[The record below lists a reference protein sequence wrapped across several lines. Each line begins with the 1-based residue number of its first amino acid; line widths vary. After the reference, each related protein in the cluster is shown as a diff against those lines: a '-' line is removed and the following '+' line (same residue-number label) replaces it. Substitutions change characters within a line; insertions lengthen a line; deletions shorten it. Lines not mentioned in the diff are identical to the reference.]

1 MAGMIDMHCH
11 ILPGIDDGA
20 KDEKDALELLRAE
33 KEQGIS
39 KVVFTPHF
47 NPERISL
54 DKFLDMRK
62 KSYERLKN
70 TEGFSG
76 LGIETKL
83 GAEVYYSMRLIEMDV
98 SGLCFENTNYIMLEF
113 PTNVRPYGITHTVQN
128 LMDRGYTPILAH
140 VERYGYFTNDPIQL
154 YDLVMSGCVAQVNAA
169 AVVSGIVNKGV
180 SALQYIKWEM
190 AHIICSDAHSL
201 EKRPPNTKAAYEL
214 VEKKLGKDYTDW
226 LKKNSLDIYRDKLFD
241 IPGVGVKTITGFLA
255 EVGDISR
262 FEDAKAIQKLSGMAI
277 VANQSGKHNGQS
289 SISYRGRK
297 HLRHVLYLGAISVI
311 GRNEQFAEIYNY
323 YLTRKNNPLKKLQAV
338 IAVACKMIRV
348 FYTILTKGI
357 SYDGSK
363 MMAGIKRPVGALA

>member
-70 TEGFSG
+70 AEGFSG

-140 VERYGYFTNDPIQL
+140 VERYGYFTDDPIQL

-214 VEKKLGKDYTDW
+214 VEKKLGEDYTDW

-241 IPGVGVKTITGFLA
+241 IPVVHKPKKFL
-255 EVGDISR
+255 
-262 FEDAKAIQKLSGMAI
+262 
-277 VANQSGKHNGQS
+277 
-289 SISYRGRK
+289 GRW
-297 HLRHVLYLGAISVI
+297 R
-311 GRNEQFAEIYNY
+311 
-323 YLTRKNNPLKKLQAV
+323 
-338 IAVACKMIRV
+338 
-348 FYTILTKGI
+348 
-357 SYDGSK
+357 
-363 MMAGIKRPVGALA
+363 